1 MKKILISILFILLA
15 FNITA
20 QKKVRKEIRKGNEAY
35 KDQRY
40 GAAEESY
47 HKALEEN
54 ASSKEASFNLANSY
68 YKQQRWDDAI
78 KEYQHYLT
86 IENENPEKMSGAWSN
101 IGNTYLKK
109 KAAENSQLN
118 MQMQQGGQQP
128 QKQQADNLD
137 QSMAAYKNALRLNP
151 ADEDTRYNLAVVQKM
166 IQDRDKNKDQNK
178 NQDKQDQKKDK
189 EEQQQDKQQN
199 QDKKN
204 QDQQNQK
211 KDKEEQQQ
219 QQENQMSQQNIQQ
232 ILEAIEQDEKATQ
245 EKVQQNKA
253 SEQKQKN
260 QQNRKQNK
268 DW

>member
-166 IQDRDKNKDQNK
+166 IQDRDKNKDQDK

-189 EEQQQDKQQN
+189 EDKQQD

-204 QDQQNQK
+204 QDQQDQK